1 MIHDLIRNLGALG
14 IEHYGIISMCLFC
27 GVFIGVL
34 VWAFAQKSSHLDY
47 MARVA
52 LENES
57 ENHQEGDLTHE

>member
-1 MIHDLIRNLGALG
+1 MIHDLLRRLGAIG
-14 IEHYGIISMCLFC
+14 IEHYGIISMCLFG

-52 LENES
+52 LDNES
-57 ENHQEGDLTHE
+57 ENCQEGDPTHE